1 MKAKLTHL
9 FLLIIIFFTA
19 LPSATAQGLIY
30 VGYCD
35 SSIATDKS
43 GHISGMSGADSDIS
57 LAIRLPKETLSGYV
71 GCKISA
77 VHLGLPTTTDGY
89 PASFTGW
96 VRSAKDEADITSG
109 TKKGLKTGWNNITL
123 AKAYTITGQEEELW
137 VGVTYHQDAKISIIS
152 FAGPTNADGA
162 WLGKN
167 SKWSSFA
174 SENWGSLSLEAV
186 VEGNVPTHNLC
197 IYDVA
202 TKNELMRMGDS
213 FVVTG
218 SIKNLATETAVKPY
232 ILCTLNGKEA
242 GRFTIEKSLAY
253 LDATDFSITVP
264 TTVVTE
270 EGPVDCQLIV
280 CWADGSEDQGPDDNV
295 AHLSFSVAKELFY
308 RKMVVEEGTGTW
320 CGWCVY
326 GIVGL
331 REMKKLH
338 PDDFIGIAI
347 HSGDPYEVAG
357 YTSWINKKLPSGFP
371 GCINNRVN
379 KEELPRLAE
388 LQAWYAGMPNVA
400 DAGVWLTAS
409 VSGTK
414 ITFETETRFYRN
426 ISGTDYRMVFVVTE
440 NKIPV
445 TQKNYYTGGARGA
458 RGRRA
463 ERRWHCARAART
475 LWRDG
480 QHQDPAADGPA
491 GHLRA
496 DLAALLGGHD
506 DAAARARLPH
516 EGLRHP
522 QPLPAERTVPQRHR
536 EPVERA
542 RPRAGEPRDAVR
554 DRPAARP
561 LGAVRR
567 DEFPCALPDAGRCD
581 QDLSEG
587 AARAARELR
596 SLP

>member
-1 MKAKLTHL
+1 MKAKLLHL
-9 FLLIIIFFTA
+9 SLLLFTFFA
-19 LPSATAQGLIY
+19 GMAAATAQGLIY

-35 SSIATDKS
+35 NSIATDKT
-43 GHISGMSGADSDIS
+43 GHVSGMSGADADIS
-57 LAIRLPKETLSGYV
+57 LAIRLPKEKLSGYV
-71 GCKISA
+71 GCKITA
-77 VHLGLPTTTDGY
+77 VHLGLPTTTDAY

-96 VRSAKDEADITSG
+96 VRSAKDGADLASG
-109 TKKGLKTGWNNITL
+109 TKKGLKTGWNNISL
-123 AKAYTITGQEEELW
+123 AKTYTITGQEDELW

-167 SKWSSFA
+167 GKWSSFA
-174 SENWGSLSLEAV
+174 GENWGSLSLEAI
-186 VEGNVPTHNLC
+186 VEGNVPTHNLS
-197 IYDVA
+197 IYDVK
-202 TKNELMRMGDS
+202 TKNELMKMGDS

-218 SIKNLATETAVKPY
+218 AIKNLATETAVKPY
-232 ILCTLNGKEA
+232 ILCTLNGLEA
-242 GRFTIEKSLAY
+242 GRFTIEKTLAY
-253 LDATDFSITVP
+253 LEATDFSITVP
-264 TTVVTE
+264 TAVVIE
-270 EGPVDCQLIV
+270 EGPVDCQLTL
-280 CWADGSEDQGPDDNV
+280 CWADDTPDQGPDDNI
-295 AHLSFSVAKELFY
+295 AHLSFSVAKELYY

-347 HSGDPYEVAG
+347 HSGDAYEVAG

-445 TQKNYYTGGARGA
+445 TQKNYYTGGARGEMGGFEKLEGDCHVEIDDVA
-458 RGRRA
+458 RGIYPAIEGKTGGFPADVKSGVTYYYRCTTDLPKYAKAENLEVVALLLDGKTGEIVQADKTPYIYGLNAEWPDGIDDAPVSPLKGEQGGLYDLQGRRLTA
-463 ERRWHCARAART
+463 
-475 LWRDG
+475 
-480 QHQDPAADGPA
+480 PAAGQ
-491 GHLRA
+491 LY
-496 DLAALLGGHD
+496 
-506 DAAARARLPH
+506 
-516 EGLRHP
+516 
-522 QPLPAERTVPQRHR
+522 VK
-536 EPVERA
+536 
-542 RPRAGEPRDAVR
+542 
-554 DRPAARP
+554 DRKVILKNR
-561 LGAVRR
+561 
-567 DEFPCALPDAGRCD
+567 
-581 QDLSEG
+581 
-587 AARAARELR
+587 
-596 SLP
+596 